1 MRKNESGI
9 TETIERLPILIFGT
23 GGAARDIYYW
33 MKQCNKNPEFNGK
46 IFETIG
52 FVSGSPEEKGNIIAD
67 GMPVV
72 ACDDELEHIVASYKQ
87 LGAVLSFGFPHVKET
102 VYRKISRHRNIVFP
116 SIIHPSVIY
125 DKDAGTIGQGNII
138 GAGTIIASEFCIGD
152 FNYISINSTLGHDIK
167 IGSFNA
173 INPMATISGNVKIG
187 DKCLIGAGSTVLQ
200 ELSIASGVTLGAGA
214 VLTKDAGEGT
224 LLIGVPAKE
233 KQKGSEQMIKKNVF
247 IIAEAGVNHNGD
259 TTLAKKMVYAAKD
272 AGADAIKFQTFKAT
286 EGVSKFASKAEYQIN
301 NTNNDES
308 QLEMVKKLELSHADF
323 KMLKEYCQSIG
334 LLFLSTPFDFV
345 SIDFL
350 TELDVPIWKIPSG
363 EITNVPYLMR
373 IAQTGKPVIMSTGMC
388 TMEEVEF
395 AVKLLKENGVGE
407 ISLLHCNTEY
417 PTPYDDVNL
426 RAMVTL
432 RERFMCSVG
441 YSDHTPGIEIPV
453 AAVAMGAEII
463 EKHFTL
469 DKNMDGPDHKASLEP
484 DELKQMV
491 TAIRNTELALGD
503 GIKAP
508 SKSELKNRDI
518 VRKSIVAKQD
528 IQKGEIFSER
538 NITVKRPG
546 NGISPVKWVEV
557 LGQPAKRDFREDE
570 LIEL

>member
-1 MRKNESGI
+1 MCKNKNRV

-33 MKQCNKNPEFNGK
+33 IKQCNKTPEFNGK
-46 IFETIG
+46 IFEAIG
-52 FVSGSPEEKGNIIAD
+52 FVSGSPEEKGNIVAD
-67 GMPVV
+67 GMTVV

-187 DKCLIGAGSTVLQ
+187 DKCLIGAGAAVLQ
-200 ELSIASGVTLGAGA
+200 ELTVADGVTLGAGA
-214 VLTKDAGEGT
+214 VLTKDANKDA
-224 LLIGVPAKE
+224 LLVGVPAKE
-233 KQKGSEQMIKKNVF
+233 KQKDSGKTIKKSVL

-259 TTLAKKMVYAAKD
+259 AALAKRMIDAAKD

-286 EGVSKFASKAEYQIN
+286 ESISKVASKAEYQIN

-308 QLEMVKKLELSHADF
+308 QLEMVKKLELSHAEF
-323 KMLKEYCQSIG
+323 KKLQKYCQSIG
-334 LLFLSTPFDFV
+334 LMFLSTPFDLI

-350 TELDVPIWKIPSG
+350 TELDVSLWKSPSG
-363 EITNVPYLMR
+363 EITNVPYLMKM
-373 IAQTGKPVIMSTGMC
+373 AQTGKPIIMSTGMC

-395 AVKLLKENGVGE
+395 AVNLLKENGADE

-417 PTPYDDVNL
+417 PTPYEDVNL
-426 RAMVTL
+426 RAMGTL
-432 RERFMCSVG
+432 QKRFMCSVG
-441 YSDHTPGIEIPV
+441 YSDHTPGIEIPI
-453 AAVAMGAEII
+453 AAVALGAAII

-491 TAIRNTELALGD
+491 TAIRNIELALGD
-503 GIKAP
+503 GVKLP
-508 SKSELKNRDI
+508 SKSELKNKDI
-518 VRKSIVAKQD
+518 ARKSIVAKQD
-528 IQKGEIFSER
+528 IQKGEIFSEH

-546 NGISPVKWVEV
+546 NGVSSVKWFDV